1 MWSADSQKREEGDEE
16 DSEEESSEEESEE
29 EGGPSNAAAAAAAEA
44 NREDRKAQKKARKEA
59 ALAKQRARNVEV
71 GDMPSSDDDDE
82 SDDDMPAN
90 PNHSKA
96 SRNMTKAPSGD
107 DVDEITQGVQDLKA
121 PASRRE
127 REALA
132 AAEAKEKY
140 MRLHA
145 AGKTDEAKADL
156 ARLKVIREQR
166 AAEAA
171 RRQVRARL
179 YTRVRTRTVA
189 LLTTSVRRLKRKRRR
204 SRKRPARQRLRPRRP
219 RSARP
224 RPGPRS
230 LARRNKAATAVEL
243 RDGCGFTF
251 GYWSRDCS
259 RSRHHRS
266 ISKCIGACTASCPP
280 RQLTA
285 LHGTS
290 TLNLHRTIVSS
301 IHYSMGGCIELC
313 VFRSASCCPAPMP
326 GSAGFPSRKNRPS
339 HPRRY
344 RQLTADCSVA
354 PSGRCGML
362 GQPRTGTR
370 APHILSSPGRK
381 PGCCEKNPQPGPKKI
396 RRQSSVHRPPST
408 ITNAPTEL
416 QLHIPP
422 SASRPSF
429 VTLNGRSPREA
440 GSATAVTF
448 SDMAEASL
456 QVRHAHRGTP
466 LRTGVCF
473 HG

>member
-1 MWSADSQKREEGDEE
+1 MAGGPSATAARRGGKFNKPSRGGGKHYSRGLQPVDADGNQISMWSADSQKREEGDEE

-171 RRQVRARL
+171 RRQAEKEEKEEQEKARK
-179 YTRVRTRTVA
+179 A
-189 LLTTSVRRLKRKRRR
+189 EIEAKEAKKRE
-204 SRKRPARQRLRPRRP
+204 
-219 RSARP
+219 
-224 RPGPRS
+224 
-230 LARRNKAATAVEL
+230 AAA
-243 RDGCGFTF
+243 
-251 GYWSRDCS
+251 
-259 RSRHHRS
+259 
-266 ISKCIGACTASCPP
+266 
-280 RQLTA
+280 
-285 LHGTS
+285 
-290 TLNLHRTIVSS
+290 
-301 IHYSMGGCIELC
+301 
-313 VFRSASCCPAPMP
+313 
-326 GSAGFPSRKNRPS
+326 
-339 HPRRY
+339 
-344 RQLTADCSVA
+344 
-354 PSGRCGML
+354 
-362 GQPRTGTR
+362 
-370 APHILSSPGRK
+370 
-381 PGCCEKNPQPGPKKI
+381 GPKK
-396 RRQSSVHRPPST
+396 SSKKK
-408 ITNAPTEL
+408 
-416 QLHIPP
+416 
-422 SASRPSF
+422 
-429 VTLNGRSPREA
+429 
-440 GSATAVTF
+440 
-448 SDMAEASL
+448 
-456 QVRHAHRGTP
+456 
-466 LRTGVCF
+466 
-473 HG
+473 